1 MFMVVRVIC
10 FYQPG
15 CMGCMEQTPIN
26 TEVGKSLNITIE
38 EIDATKNPQ
47 YIKEFQLK
55 VTPTIVIL
63 EEGILLERFE
73 GVVHAEQLT
82 AALKK
87 IYNR

>member
-1 MFMVVRVIC
+1 MAVRVIC

-26 TEVGKSLNITIE
+26 IEVAKALNFIIE
-38 EIDATKNPQ
+38 EIDAIKNPQ
-47 YIKEFQLK
+47 YIKEFLLK

-63 EEGILLERFE
+63 KEGILLERFE

-82 AALKK
+82 AAIKK
-87 IYNR
+87 YL

>member
-1 MFMVVRVIC
+1 MFMAVRVIC

-26 TEVGKSLNITIE
+26 TEVGKSLNIIIE
-38 EIDATKNPQ
+38 EIDAIKNPQ
-47 YIKEFQLK
+47 YIKEFLLK

-63 EEGILLERFE
+63 KEGTLMQRFE
-73 GVVHAEQLT
+73 GVVHAEQFT

-87 IYNR
+87 YL